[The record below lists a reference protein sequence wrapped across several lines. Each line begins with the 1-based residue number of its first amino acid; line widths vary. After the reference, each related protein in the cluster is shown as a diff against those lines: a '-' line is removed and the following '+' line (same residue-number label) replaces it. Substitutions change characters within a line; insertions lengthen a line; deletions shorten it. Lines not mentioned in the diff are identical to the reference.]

1 MRHWVGNA
9 LRGACMGLSDAV
21 PGVSGGTMALVL
33 GIYARL
39 VDAVSGFG
47 PALLRRAAGGAFW
60 RRVAQGFRDPD
71 GLPAPGASA
80 ADDRQGAD
88 AGRVLLLASLAAG
101 LLPALVIGSATLP
114 TFLSR
119 YPAPMRG
126 LFLGLVLASVTIPA
140 RAVGRWRPAL
150 CVLAVGTAL
159 TTAWFVGLP
168 ERTTGRARGEV
179 VLHLVQPTTADVV
192 LTPLNLALTAE
203 GDGAGDVVYAP
214 AGSTTVRAGVAEVRV
229 EVVAGMAGAAG
240 NAPAGAVE
248 DVARSPVPV
257 ASASQPRALTGG
269 RDPSLAFVF
278 LAGVL
283 AISAMTLPGVS
294 GAFVLL
300 LFGLYHFVTHALK
313 TTLSRGDP
321 ESALVVATMVAAMG
335 VGLLTFARVLRWLF
349 ARWRAGTLAVLAGL
363 MTGSLRKLWPFVE
376 HAPDGREVLALPAP
390 GDPGLIATVAL
401 FWVGGTAVLTLEA
414 WGRMRRADSDHD
426 AGSVVP

>member
-1 MRHWVGNA
+1 
-9 LRGACMGLSDAV
+9 MGLSDAV

-114 TFLSR
+114 TLISR

-257 ASASQPRALTGG
+257 AGASQPHALTGG

-321 ESALVVATMVAAMG
+321 ESALVVATMVAAMV

-376 HAPDGREVLALPAP
+376 HAPDGREVLALPAA

-414 WGRMRRADSDHD
+414 WGRMRRADPDHD